1 MPRVVMRVPERAHSS
16 DDETNEP
23 SDRGDDDMHCR
34 ACGHDHAPGTTCGVC
49 GHHREKCDRKANGVA
64 ECAARRRGD
73 PIIEVIDKFLCLG
86 AFEHTCREEVLLAC
100 GIRTVMNV
108 RVFLC
113 VGTRVRASRRL
124 AREWV
129 EGDTGVASRA
139 DADARGRR
147 GGPRTRARRASGGG
161 ARVDGDAR
169 WRRND
174 GGFFVF
180 ENARRERGVGWRET
194 DRRVDFLADVFVVA
208 GGAELF
214 AVL

>member
-1 MPRVVMRVPERAHSS
+1 MM
-16 DDETNEP
+16 TL
-23 SDRGDDDMHCR
+23 
-34 ACGHDHAPGTTCGVC
+34 T
-49 GHHREKCDRKANGVA
+49 
-64 ECAARRRGD
+64 
-73 PIIEVIDKFLCLG
+73 
-86 AFEHTCREEVLLAC
+86 
-100 GIRTVMNV
+100 
-108 RVFLC
+108 
-113 VGTRVRASRRL
+113 RASTSP
-124 AREWV
+124 E
-129 EGDTGVASRA
+129 
-139 DADARGRR
+139 
-147 GGPRTRARRASGGG
+147 TRAPRR